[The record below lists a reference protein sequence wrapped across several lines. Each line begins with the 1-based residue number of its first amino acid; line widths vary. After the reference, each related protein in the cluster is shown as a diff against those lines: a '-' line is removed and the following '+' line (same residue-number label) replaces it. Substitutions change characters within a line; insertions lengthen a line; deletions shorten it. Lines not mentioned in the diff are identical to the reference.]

1 MILTA
6 YFAVLTLAMAAASLS
21 EASRAAVGILIA
33 SWAVSF
39 LAEVI
44 GLRDMAPYVDL
55 ATFCALVWLITRRPS
70 HGLVRAANFVAFMVA
85 AHVVFQLTFRLGWY
99 VPGLYMWTLNALY
112 LAAVLS
118 LIDNRAASCRQFR
131 RLA

>member
-1 MILTA
+1 MLTA
-6 YFAVLTLAMAAASLS
+6 YFAVLVISMAAASLS
-21 EASRAAVGILIA
+21 EASRPAVGILIA

-39 LAEVI
+39 LAELI
-44 GLRDMAPYVDL
+44 GLLDMAPYVDL
-55 ATFCALVWLITRRPS
+55 VTFCALVWLIIRWPS
-70 HGLVRAANFVAFMVA
+70 HGVVGAANFVACMVA

-118 LIDNRAASCRQFR
+118 LIDNRAASCRKFR